1 MLNDLQKIDKT
12 LESLQAVNVIAS
24 DKPSGYDASAARNP
38 SPIDICPGSHINA
51 RSEDAKCSRCRET
64 ARLILRSGRFDM
76 LNYGLNLWYCSRGAA
91 LVGWA

>member
-38 SPIDICPGSHINA
+38 SPTPMHGPRTLNA
-51 RSEDAKCSRCRET
+51 QVVVKQP
-64 ARLILRSGRFDM
+64 
-76 LNYGLNLWYCSRGAA
+76 N
-91 LVGWA
+91 